1 MPSQPR
7 TLTPDPTVAGNGPAV
22 ELDCVCVRYGTVEAL
37 HDVTLSIPRGVS
49 VAVIGP
55 NGSGK
60 STLLGVMSGL
70 VPITSGSA
78 RVLGVPVPAG
88 HGRVAHVLQDTTV
101 RPEVPMTVAETIR
114 LGTYAELGLLRRAS
128 PAIRERIRVAA
139 GRLRI
144 DHLMQR
150 QLPELS
156 GGQRQRVMIAQGLV
170 QDAGLL
176 LLDEPVAGLDVTSQ
190 RIILDV
196 IGEERDG
203 GRTVITTTH
212 DIGSA
217 ARADLVVL
225 VATDVVAAGAPAE
238 VLTPDNLSRA
248 FGGHLHVLPDGTLVL
263 DDPAHHGSPPAP
275 DVSTLD
281 HRHEHGSE
289 QDHGH
294 PGTDG
299 HAE

>member
-1 MPSQPR
+1 MPNPMNVQ
-7 TLTPDPTVAGNGPAV
+7 TGVAV

-37 HDVTLSIPRGVS
+37 HDVSLRIPRGVS

-60 STLLGVMSGL
+60 STLLGVLSGL
-70 VPITSGSA
+70 VPVTSGQVQ
-78 RVLGVPVPAG
+78 VLGGPIQPG

-128 PAIRERIRVAA
+128 AATRERIRAA
-139 GRLRI
+139 VERLDI
-144 DHLMQR
+144 SDLLQR

-156 GGQRQRVMIAQGLV
+156 GGQRQRVLIAQGLV
-170 QDAGLL
+170 QDAELL

-196 IGEERDG
+196 IAEERDRG
-203 GRTVITTTH
+203 MTVITTTH

-217 ARADLVVL
+217 AKADLVVL
-225 VATDVVAAGAPAE
+225 VATDVVAFGPPEE
-238 VLTPDNLSRA
+238 VLTPENLSSA

-263 DDPAHHGSPPAP
+263 DDPAHHGAPKAP

-281 HRHEHGSE
+281 HQH
-289 QDHGH
+289 DH
-294 PGTDG
+294 D
-299 HAE
+299 

>member
-1 MPSQPR
+1 MLNVPR
-7 TLTPDPTVAGNGPAV
+7 TTLDGPLAV

-37 HDVTLSIPRGVS
+37 HDATLRIPRGVS

-60 STLLGVMSGL
+60 STLLSVLSGL
-70 VPITSGSA
+70 VPIASGMA
-78 RVLGVPVPAG
+78 RVLGETVPVG

-128 PAIRERIRVAA
+128 AALRERVNVAA
-139 GRLRI
+139 ERLEI
-144 DHLMQR
+144 SDLMQR

-170 QDAGLL
+170 QDAALL

-190 RIILDV
+190 RIILEV
-196 IGEERDG
+196 IREERDR

-212 DIGSA
+212 DIGA
-217 ARADLVVL
+217 AASADLVVL
-225 VATDVVAAGAPAE
+225 VATDIVAAGTPEE
-238 VLTPDNLSRA
+238 VLTPEHLSRA

-263 DDPAHHGSPPAP
+263 DDPAHHGAPPAP
-275 DVSTLD
+275 DAATLD
-281 HRHEHGSE
+281 HRH
-289 QDHGH
+289 DH
-294 PGTDG
+294 
-299 HAE
+299 AS

>member
-1 MPSQPR
+1 MSSQPASPQASR
-7 TLTPDPTVAGNGPAV
+7 PASPPDIAV

-37 HDVTLSIPRGVS
+37 HDVSLRIPRGVS

-60 STLLGVMSGL
+60 STLLGVLSGL

-78 RVLGVPVPAG
+78 RVLGAPAPAG
-88 HGRVAHVLQDTTV
+88 RGRVAHVLQDTAV

-114 LGTYAELGLLRRAS
+114 LGTYAELGLLRRPSA
-128 PAIRERIRVAA
+128 ATRERIRAA
-139 GRLRI
+139 VERLDI
-144 DHLMQR
+144 ADLLQR

-176 LLDEPVAGLDVTSQ
+176 LLDEPVAGLDVISQ

-196 IGEERDG
+196 IAEERDR

-217 ARADLVVL
+217 AKADLVVL
-225 VATDVVAAGAPAE
+225 VATDIVAFGPPGE
-238 VLTPDNLSRA
+238 VLTPENLSRA

-263 DDPAHHGSPPAP
+263 DDPAHHGTPQAP
-275 DVSTLD
+275 DVTTLD
-281 HRHEHGSE
+281 HRH
-289 QDHGH
+289 DH
-294 PGTDG
+294 
-299 HAE
+299 A

>member
-1 MPSQPR
+1 MTSEPQ
-7 TLTPDPTVAGNGPAV
+7 TITAAGPAVDGGPAV
-22 ELDCVCVRYGTVEAL
+22 ELDCVCVRYGSVEAL
-37 HDVTLSIPRGVS
+37 HDVSLRIPRGVS

-60 STLLGVMSGL
+60 STLLGVLSGL
-70 VPITSGSA
+70 VTITSGVA
-78 RVLGVPVPAG
+78 RVLGETVPAG
-88 HGRVAHVLQDTTV
+88 HGRVAHVLQNTTV

-128 PAIRERIRVAA
+128 AA
-139 GRLRI
+139 TRGRTRTAVERLRI
-144 DHLMQR
+144 ADLLQR

-170 QDAGLL
+170 QDAGVL

-196 IGEERDG
+196 IAEERDR

-217 ARADLVVL
+217 ASADLVIL
-225 VATDVVAAGAPAE
+225 LATDVVAAGTPEE
-238 VLTPDNLSRA
+238 VLTPEHLSRA

-263 DDPAHHGSPPAP
+263 DDPAHHATPPAP

-281 HRHEHGSE
+281 HRH
-289 QDHGH
+289 DHGR
-294 PGTDG
+294 GV
-299 HAE
+299 

>member
-1 MPSQPR
+1 MPSQPQ
-7 TLTPDPTVAGNGPAV
+7 TTISGGPAAELGHAV

-37 HDVTLSIPRGVS
+37 HDVTLRIPRGVS

-60 STLLGVMSGL
+60 STLLGVLSGL
-70 VPITSGSA
+70 VPLTSGVA
-78 RVLGVPVPAG
+78 RVLGELVPAG
-88 HGRVAHVLQDTTV
+88 HGRVAHVLQHTTV

-128 PAIRERIRVAA
+128 AATRERVRSAVE
-139 GRLRI
+139 RLRI
-144 DHLMQR
+144 ADLVQR

-190 RIILDV
+190 RIILEV
-196 IGEERDG
+196 IAEERER

-217 ARADLVVL
+217 AEADLVIL
-225 VATDVVAAGAPAE
+225 MATDVVAAGTPEE
-238 VLTPDNLSRA
+238 VLTPEHLSRA

-263 DDPAHHGSPPAP
+263 DEPAHHGTPPAP

-281 HRHEHGSE
+281 HRHEHGAHE
-289 QDHGH
+289 
-294 PGTDG
+294 PG
-299 HAE
+299 A

>member
-1 MPSQPR
+1 MTSHPQ
-7 TLTPDPTVAGNGPAV
+7 TATAGDLAGDLAADAGPAV
-22 ELDCVCVRYGTVEAL
+22 ELDCVCVRYGNVEAL
-37 HDVTLSIPRGVS
+37 HDVTLRIPRGVS

-60 STLLGVMSGL
+60 STLLGVLSGL
-70 VPITSGSA
+70 VPVTSGVA
-78 RVLGVPVPAG
+78 RVLGEVVPAG
-88 HGRVAHVLQDTTV
+88 HGQVAHVLQDTTV

-128 PAIRERIRVAA
+128 AATRERTRLAVE
-139 GRLRI
+139 RLRI
-144 DHLMQR
+144 SDLLQR

-170 QDAGLL
+170 QDARVL

-190 RIILDV
+190 RIILEV
-196 IGEERDG
+196 IAEERDR
-203 GRTVITTTH
+203 GRTIITTTH

-217 ARADLVVL
+217 ANADMVIL
-225 VATDVVAAGAPAE
+225 VATDVVAAGTPAE
-238 VLTPDNLSRA
+238 VLTPEHLSRA

-263 DDPAHHGSPPAP
+263 DEPAHHGAPPAP

-281 HRHEHGSE
+281 HRHEHGPHES
-289 QDHGH
+289 G
-294 PGTDG
+294 
-299 HAE
+299 A

>member
-1 MPSQPR
+1 MPSQSPLAGAPA
-7 TLTPDPTVAGNGPAV
+7 TGDPAPDGGPAV

-37 HDVTLSIPRGVS
+37 HDVTLRIPRGVS

-60 STLLGVMSGL
+60 STLLGVLSGL
-70 VPITSGSA
+70 VPITSGTA
-78 RVLGVPVPAG
+78 RVLGGPVPAG

-128 PAIRERIRVAA
+128 AATRERTRVAVE
-139 GRLRI
+139 RLRI
-144 DHLMQR
+144 SDLLQR

-170 QDAGLL
+170 QDAGVL

-190 RIILDV
+190 RIILEV
-196 IGEERDG
+196 IAEERDR
-203 GRTVITTTH
+203 GRTIITTTH

-217 ARADLVVL
+217 ASADLVVL
-225 VATDVVAAGAPAE
+225 VATDVVAAGTPEE
-238 VLTPDNLSRA
+238 VLTPEHLSRA

-263 DDPAHHGSPPAP
+263 DEPAHHGTPPAP
-275 DVSTLD
+275 DVATLD
-281 HRHEHGSE
+281 HRHEH
-289 QDHGH
+289 
-294 PGTDG
+294 
-299 HAE
+299 